1 MLRKDDTRLG
11 ILLGFLAPL
20 VGMVIYYFV
29 AFYTR
34 HVTFSEY
41 LGYLRQYKSMLTL
54 VSSVSLIA
62 NAVLFTFY
70 VNARKDKTLKGIFLS
85 TVIYGIAVLLIKL
98 VA

>member
-1 MLRKDDTRLG
+1 MLKKDDIRLG
-11 ILLGFLAPL
+11 LLLGFTAPL
-20 VGMVIYYFV
+20 LGMVIYYFV

-34 HVTFSEY
+34 HVSFSEY
-41 LGYLRQYKSMLTL
+41 LGYLRHYKSMLTL

-70 VNARKDKTLKGIFLS
+70 VNARKDKTIKGIFLA
-85 TVIYGIAVLLIKL
+85 TVLYGITVLLIKL

>member
-1 MLRKDDTRLG
+1 MLRRDNIRLG
-11 ILLGFLAPL
+11 LILGFLAPIL
-20 VGMVIYYFV
+20 GAVIYYFV
-29 AFYTR
+29 AFFG
-34 HVTFSEY
+34 HGVSFIEY
-41 LGYLRQYKSMLTL
+41 LNYLREYKSMLTL

-70 VNARKDKTLKGIFLS
+70 VNAGKDKTIKGIFLS